1 MERITLR
8 VRTKKKEGTVPLMFR
23 LRDTN
28 GVDIYYK
35 SDIAADVKQLDKFET
50 DGSPKKKVTTVD
62 KSLVQDIK
70 DRKEL
75 IRQAYVAM
83 KKQGLDIT
91 SEVLQV
97 EVEKRVNP
105 IVDLRTENP
114 SLINRYKKYAEDA
127 LRDGIIGAARQKH
140 INIVGAKLERF
151 LIINGLSEITPEE
164 FTSDTLME
172 FRNFIYDE
180 YLYVEKHKRLYK
192 GIKPH
197 NLPTERTSTNTVV
210 SQLKMLQ
217 TFFNVLDDADEI
229 RKSPFRKLGAE
240 RRKAVMKTQY
250 DDPIF
255 LRAEELEMVRK
266 AKVAPSM
273 EDARDA
279 FVVQCAFGCRV
290 GDFQGFSMDKVAVSD
305 DGIPYIHY
313 IPHKTAKEQTSN
325 TEIQTPI
332 VRYAFDLIKKYNF
345 VFPCLRN
352 INGTMGY
359 NAKIRGILQG
369 CGIDRKVA
377 HYDESQK
384 ENVYL
389 PLYKAGSS
397 KLARKTHVDMMNK
410 VQIDKYAAGLHKAG
424 SGAVNRYTNLEL
436 KDRFDLMNLAFGQK
450 PYKVD
455 TELNIIGE

>member
-105 IVDLRTENP
+105 IVELRTENP

-127 LRDGIIGAARQKH
+127 LQDGIIGAARQKH

-197 NLPTERTSTNTVV
+197 NLPTS
-210 SQLKMLQ
+210 
-217 TFFNVLDDADEI
+217 
-229 RKSPFRKLGAE
+229 
-240 RRKAVMKTQY
+240 
-250 DDPIF
+250 
-255 LRAEELEMVRK
+255 
-266 AKVAPSM
+266 APPL
-273 EDARDA
+273 
-279 FVVQCAFGCRV
+279 
-290 GDFQGFSMDKVAVSD
+290 
-305 DGIPYIHY
+305 IP
-313 IPHKTAKEQTSN
+313 
-325 TEIQTPI
+325 
-332 VRYAFDLIKKYNF
+332 
-345 VFPCLRN
+345 
-352 INGTMGY
+352 
-359 NAKIRGILQG
+359 
-369 CGIDRKVA
+369 
-377 HYDESQK
+377 
-384 ENVYL
+384 
-389 PLYKAGSS
+389 
-397 KLARKTHVDMMNK
+397 
-410 VQIDKYAAGLHKAG
+410 
-424 SGAVNRYTNLEL
+424 
-436 KDRFDLMNLAFGQK
+436 
-450 PYKVD
+450 
-455 TELNIIGE
+455 